1 MKKHRKY
8 KKVIMAFVTV
18 LLLALIVAIGLY
30 KTGIYRFD
38 FLKTNY

>member
-18 LLLALIVAIGLY
+18 LLIALVAAIGLY
-30 KTGIYRFD
+30 KTGI
-38 FLKTNY
+38 

>member
-18 LLLALIVAIGLY
+18 LLLALIVAIG
-30 KTGIYRFD
+30 
-38 FLKTNY
+38 FLM